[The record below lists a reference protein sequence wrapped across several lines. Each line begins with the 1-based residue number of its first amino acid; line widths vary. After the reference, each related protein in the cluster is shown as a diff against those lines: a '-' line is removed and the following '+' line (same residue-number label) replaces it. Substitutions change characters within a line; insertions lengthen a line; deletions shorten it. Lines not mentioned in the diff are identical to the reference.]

1 MNDKLGNIS
10 YYDSKGSEYQFNKPY
25 SEQTAREIDEEVRK
39 IIAEAYVRTKKLL
52 SDKKDKLTILAEQLL
67 KKEVLFQSDLEE
79 LVGPRPFEQL
89 TSYQEFIK
97 GETEKKRK
105 DAKDV
110 RDLAENE
117 KNAPKKVAAKPKPK
131 KEPTQEPKEEKKP
144 AVKRVP
150 KAK

>member
-1 MNDKLGNIS
+1 MKL
-10 YYDSKGSEYQFNKPY
+10 
-25 SEQTAREIDEEVRK
+25 
-39 IIAEAYVRTKKLL
+39 
-52 SDKKDKLTILAEQLL
+52 
-67 KKEVLFQSDLEE
+67 
-79 LVGPRPFEQL
+79 
-89 TSYQEFIK
+89 
-97 GETEKKRK
+97 KRK

-131 KEPTQEPKEEKKP
+131 KGPTQEPKEEKKP

>member
-1 MNDKLGNIS
+1 
-10 YYDSKGSEYQFNKPY
+10 
-25 SEQTAREIDEEVRK
+25 
-39 IIAEAYVRTKKLL
+39 VRTKKLL

-105 DAKDV
+105 DAKDE

-117 KNAPKKVAAKPKPK
+117 KNAPKKVLAKPRAKKKPI
-131 KEPTQEPKEEKKP
+131 EDSGEEKKP
-144 AVKRVP
+144 VAKRVP